1 MISLDHPIRTKRTP
15 TMHPVF
21 IAGHPWSM
29 RRELPTKLSTVG
41 KPLIWGVTPAKDGG
55 SCRNEIGY
63 MLHIMCNSN
72 VIFIYDYSIYL
83 YYTSYTYMFTYICV
97 TSNSYYIYGHIYI
110 YVCVCFPITSHHT
123 LYLRLRCYMVFLQKG
138 GESHCSGLPLTIVD
152 RQISLSEAAFIVSHG
167 FQNDQVLGDP
177 QDHRHSEC

>member
-83 YYTSYTYMFTYICV
+83 YYTSYTYMFTYIYV
-97 TSNSYYIYGHIYI
+97 SLPIVIIYMGIYI
-110 YVCVCFPITSHHT
+110 YMCVCVFPHHIPSHSLPKAKM
-123 LYLRLRCYMVFLQKG
+123 LYGVSSKRWRIPLQRT
-138 GESHCSGLPLTIVD
+138 PVD
-152 RQISLSEAAFIVSHG
+152 NR
-167 FQNDQVLGDP
+167 
-177 QDHRHSEC
+177 